1 MRYLSIIFIVFI
13 LFACG
18 EEKKDEVID
27 MQDITPHS
35 DRDYD
40 HTQKEIIDTIDFGFD
55 QAVANELGMNLS
67 SVKFFEKPLFPDRFT
82 PKSSKK
88 LILMQEIDSTF
99 FCQWTFKDSLKTMN
113 ALFNWIDCFGPKCKS
128 IKYRFN
134 ENFQP
139 ENMLIFVN
147 DTSITYI
154 SSDKPLSEKDWQH
167 YFEKV
172 NGIEEW
178 DNVIIQ
184 KAKRKASW
192 YNYSSPLGSKEKK
205 FLPFKE

>member
-1 MRYLSIIFIVFI
+1 
-13 LFACG
+13 
-18 EEKKDEVID
+18 

-40 HTQKEIIDTIDFGFD
+40 QPKKETIDTIDFGFD

-67 SVKFFEKPLFPDRFT
+67 GVKFIEEPLFPDRFS

-88 LILMQEIDSTF
+88 LVLMQEMDSTV
-99 FCQWTFKDSLKTMN
+99 FCQWIYKDSLKTMN

-154 SSDKPLSEKDWQH
+154 SSDKPLSEKDWQQ

-184 KAKRKASW
+184 KARRKAGW
-192 YNYSSPLGSKEKK
+192 YNYSAPLGSKEKK